1 MELATLAVCLV
12 GFAVLILLERNGMGQ
27 TEDLKSSISQLGVD
41 LGEAVSRVEAKIG
54 ELGEPDPDL
63 SAEIA
68 KLRTFSQQLDSLA
81 AEAPVPDPGPSPDPG
96 PVPDPDPA
104 PVPDDGGDDGGGG
117 DSPVTARR
125 R

>member
-1 MELATLAVCLV
+1 MELAILAVCVV

-27 TEDLKSSISQLGVD
+27 TEDLKSAVSQVGVD
-41 LGEAVSRVEAKIG
+41 LGEAVSRVEAAIARG
-54 ELGEPDPDL
+54 GEPDPDL

-68 KLRTFSQQLDSLA
+68 NLRRFSEQLDSLA
-81 AEAPVPDPGPSPDPG
+81 AEPA
-96 PVPDPDPA
+96 PDPA
-104 PVPDDGGDDGGGG
+104 PAPTPPDNGGGDAGGGGDDGGGGG